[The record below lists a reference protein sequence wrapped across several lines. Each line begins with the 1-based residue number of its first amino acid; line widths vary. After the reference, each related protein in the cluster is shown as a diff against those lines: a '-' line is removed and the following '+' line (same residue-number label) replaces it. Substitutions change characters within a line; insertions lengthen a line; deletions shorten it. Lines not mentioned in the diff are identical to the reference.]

1 MQKKLIALAV
11 AGLVSAPAFAQSN
24 VTVYGVVDMGLNYSS
39 SSEAVNPAAKL
50 KSRSAIDSGLQSGS
64 RLGFRGTED
73 LGNGLKVGFVLE
85 MGLNADLGTS
95 GQGGRT
101 FGRQTILTLS
111 GDFGTVALG
120 RMYTPQFGLVTRVDP
135 FGTGTVGDV
144 SYGRGVYTMATGRLI
159 GTAVA
164 GADGEIRLDNV
175 AAYVSP
181 SFSGFNVTAAY
192 TRNGLGDENRTL
204 RGNQSADTR
213 VWAVSPVYSNG
224 PLLVGLNY
232 HRVKND
238 NLDAKSRVYDLGFSY
253 DFGVVKLAA
262 LYGQNRDDVGALDH
276 KDKKWMIG
284 ATIPVSEVGSVMVS
298 YSRLKSDSDV
308 AALDDDRASK
318 WAVGYTH
325 SLSKRTNLYAA
336 YAHLSTNRDAK
347 GEFSVGGTGAVVNGN
362 FTSGLNVGLRHS
374 F

>member
-39 SSEAVNPAAKL
+39 SSEAVTAAGKFKNRAAL
-50 KSRSAIDSGLQSGS
+50 DSGLQSGS

-85 MGLNADLGTS
+85 MGLSAD
-95 GQGGRT
+95 QGASAQGSRT

-120 RMYTPQFGLVTRVDP
+120 RMYTPQFGLVSRIDP
-135 FGTGTVGDV
+135 FGAGTVGDV
-144 SYGRGVYTMATGRLI
+144 TYGRGMYTMATTRQLGLE
-159 GTAVA
+159 
-164 GADGEIRLDNV
+164 GEIRLDNV
-175 AAYVSP
+175 WAYVSP
-181 SFSGFNVTAAY
+181 SFSGFTVTAAY
-192 TRNGLGDENRTL
+192 TADGAGNEPNVA
-204 RGNQSADTR
+204 RGTKSGAEK
-213 VWAVSPVYSNG
+213 VWAISPVYSNG

-232 HRVKND
+232 HRAKVD
-238 NLDAKSRVYDLGFSY
+238 SSDAKGRTWDLGATY
-253 DFGVVKLAA
+253 DFGVVKLSA
-262 LYGQNRDDVGALDH
+262 LYGRSKSDVGVQDE
-276 KDKKWMIG
+276 KDTKWMVG
-284 ATIPVSEVGSVMVS
+284 ATIPVSEVGNVMVS
-298 YSRLKSDSDV
+298 YSRLKTDSDV
-308 AALDDDRASK
+308 AARDDDKVSK

-347 GEFSVGGTGAVVNGN
+347 GQFSVGGVGGGISGN